1 MVGGMGME
9 MMSDPKMRTKML
21 KLRAKMMKEMG
32 EIIEARAKEIEGSY
46 IVDSSI
52 ISIVRKY
59 NTPLTPSSGEPGA
72 GDTTADL
79 IIGGTPG
86 TPAATPRRSASAFR

>member
-32 EIIEARAKEIEGSY
+32 EIIEERAKEIEGS
-46 IVDSSI
+46 
-52 ISIVRKY
+52 
-59 NTPLTPSSGEPGA
+59 
-72 GDTTADL
+72 
-79 IIGGTPG
+79 
-86 TPAATPRRSASAFR
+86 